1 MNAQA
6 IADILLPL
14 GKQALQILIQVLGF
28 IAGTAPVWG
37 PVAWKVAAPLAR
49 ALLLRAN
56 NAQTLAAFDALE
68 AAVKP
73 AVNVALESIKIDL
86 HAARLPDSPG
96 GTGVTP
102 DEYRRAVAKAC
113 AAAWSALDKGGII
126 KAVVVAYGGEDAV
139 KRSLQVLVERT
150 LSAKHG
156 VDKPE
161 ESPASASGG

>member
-6 IADILLPL
+6 VADILLPL
-14 GKQALQILIQVLGF
+14 GKHALTILLQVLGF
-28 IAGTAPVWG
+28 IAGTSPVWG
-37 PVAWKVAAPLAR
+37 PIAWKVAAPLAR

-73 AVNVALESIKIDL
+73 AVNVALESIKVDL
-86 HAARLPDSPG
+86 HVARMPDSPG

-113 AAAWSALDKGGII
+113 AAAWSTLDKGGII
-126 KAVVVAYGGEDAV
+126 KAVVTAYGGEDAV